1 MNEQLIK
8 GVKIKRA
15 GRKMNKEE
23 EIIKLNRIQI
33 N

>member
-8 GVKIKRA
+8 GVKIKCS
-15 GRKMNKEE
+15 GRKMEKEE
-23 EIIKLNRIQI
+23 EIRKLNRIQI